1 MKSKYNQRRPTIK
14 KKKRRQNDESRDANP
29 KIVHCKIP
37 SAAVSNDFIDL
48 GLTNKNMF
56 YEN

>member
-1 MKSKYNQRRPTIK
+1 MKSKHNQRRPTIK

-48 GLTNKNMF
+48 GLTNKK
-56 YEN
+56 YVL